1 MKMNMDDELVE
12 GPQPDDFALQSM
24 DEILPREV
32 EPKDKVL
39 ADKKEIARLDPL
51 RRYLLEI
58 SDYEPLTP
66 EEEQKLTRLFRETG
80 DSQAGFRLVTAN
92 LRLVVRIAMIY
103 HRVYAN
109 LMDLIQEGNIGLIQ
123 AVKHYDPGKGTR
135 LPTYASYWIK
145 AFIIKFI
152 LDNYRIVKV
161 GTTNDRRKLLFNLRR
176 EKERLRLEGFDPTP
190 QLLAKRLSV
199 REEDVIE
206 VEKALNSTDVSLEQ
220 PVGDDNETRVMDRLA
235 SAEELIDER
244 LAQGELKKL
253 LNEKLTA
260 FAKDLKERDR
270 VILLERLVAENPKTL
285 QEIADKFG
293 VTREAIRVAEKKV
306 ADRLKKYMKD
316 ELAELR
322 DVEFAIP

>member
-1 MKMNMDDELVE
+1 MNMDDELVE